1 MSLYGC
7 SMKWNEILQIV
18 LFFGLGIALTPPV
31 GRFMAK
37 VFKGE
42 KTILHP
48 VFLPIE
54 KAVYRITGIN
64 PNEEMTWLR
73 YFWAVLLFTTVGFA
87 TLMAVFMT
95 QQWLPL
101 NPQKLPNCAWHLA
114 FMQAWSFT
122 CNADWQSYA
131 GETTMSNFS
140 QVFGIMVHQF
150 LSGAIGLAV
159 LVAVGRALKRATVKS
174 IGNFWVDLTRGLLYF
189 VIPLSVIWAIPLA
202 WQGVPQTWAA
212 YPNASLM
219 EPYTT
224 QVQKTD
230 DKGNNV
236 TTNIQLVLSQPKL
249 DAAGKQIM
257 ANGAPVMVDVPQVDA
272 KGAPIMTNVPVMVDA
287 KVDTQPIPIGP
298 VASLEAIKQL
308 FTNGGGWYNVNS
320 AHPYENPT
328 PLSDFLELLAIIVV
342 PMAQV
347 YMFGLLVGN
356 KKHAWCLFWVMLA
369 MFVFSFCVSWYCET
383 RPNPVTGS
391 YASNME
397 GKEQRFGVMNS
408 VLWANACTAI
418 DNGSVNSMHDSYMP
432 LAGMM
437 PMWNILIG
445 EMLFGGIGC
454 GMYCMLFHVLITV
467 FIAGLMIGRTPE
479 YLGKKLDAWCAT
491 WAVIGV
497 LIPNAACLL
506 PTALAV
512 MIPQGLSSL
521 GNNGPH
527 GLSEILYCFGEAA
540 NNNGSAFAGLNANT
554 PFYNIG
560 AGIVIWI
567 GRFIPIIAALAIV
580 GRLASK
586 KTVEAS
592 SGTLPT
598 HGLTFGLTLTGVIVI
613 VAALTFFPV
622 LCLGP
627 IVEHGLMLLGR
638 TF

>member
-1 MSLYGC
+1 
-7 SMKWNEILQIV
+7 MKWNEIAQIV

-42 KTILHP
+42 KTFLHP
-48 VFLPIE
+48 ILLPIE
-54 KAVYRITGIN
+54 KVIYRLTGID
-64 PNEEMTWLR
+64 PAEEMSWLK
-73 YFWAVLLFTTVGFA
+73 YFWAVLLFATVGFA
-87 TLMAVFMT
+87 ADMAIFMT

-101 NPQKLPNCAWHLA
+101 NPAHLPNCSWHLA
-114 FMQAWSFT
+114 FMEAWSFT
-122 CNADWQSYA
+122 CNADWQSYT

-140 QVFGIMVHQF
+140 QIFAIMVHQF
-150 LSGAIGLAV
+150 LSGASGLAV
-159 LVAVGRALKRATVKS
+159 LVAVGRALKRASIKTVGS
-174 IGNFWVDLTRGLLYF
+174 FWTDLTRGLLYF
-189 VIPLSVIWAIPLA
+189 VIPLSVLWAIPLA
-202 WQGVPQTWAA
+202 WQGVPQTWKENPTA
-212 YPNASLM
+212 NLM

-230 DKGNNV
+230 EKGNNV
-236 TTNIQLVLSQPKL
+236 TTNVQVVAQAPKM
-249 DAAGKQIM
+249 DAAGKPVM
-257 ANGAPVMVDVPQVDA
+257 LNGAAVMVDVPQVDA

-287 KVDTQPIPIGP
+287 KVETQTIPVGP
-298 VASLEAIKQL
+298 VASFESIKQL

-320 AHPYENPT
+320 AHPFENPT
-328 PLSDFLELLAIIVV
+328 PFTNFWELLAIIVV

-356 KKHAWCLFWVMLA
+356 KKHAWTLFAVMLGLFLLS
-369 MFVFSFCVSWYCET
+369 FVGAWYFET

-391 YASNME
+391 TLANME
-397 GKEQRFGVMNS
+397 GKEQRIGVMNS
-408 VLWANACTAI
+408 TLWAASCTAI

-437 PMWNILIG
+437 PLWNILVG

-454 GMYCMLFHVLITV
+454 GMYCMFFHVLITV

-512 MIPQGLSSL
+512 MCPQGLSSIA
-521 GNNGPH
+521 NNGPH
-527 GLSEILYCFGEAA
+527 GLTEILYTFGEAA

-560 AGIVIWI
+560 TGIVIWI

-586 KTVEAS
+586 KTVEPSA
-592 SGTLPT
+592 GTLPT
-598 HGLTFGLTLTGVIVI
+598 HGWTFGLTLTGVIVV

-627 IVEHGLMLLGR
+627 IVEHGLMLAGR
-638 TF
+638 IF

>member
-1 MSLYGC
+1 MTTI
-7 SMKWNEILQIV
+7 EIIQIV

-37 VFKGE
+37 VYKGE

-48 VFLPIE
+48 IFHPIE
-54 KAVYRITGIN
+54 NVIYRLTGID
-64 PNEEMTWLR
+64 PNEEMTWLT
-73 YFWAVLLFTTVGFA
+73 YFWAVLLFATVGFA
-87 TLMAVFMT
+87 ADLAIFMT

-101 NPQKLPNCAWHLA
+101 NPQKLPNCSWHLA

-131 GETTMSNFS
+131 GETTMSYFS
-140 QVFGIMVHQF
+140 QIFAIMVHQF
-150 LSGAIGLAV
+150 LSGASGLAV
-159 LVAVGRALKRATVKS
+159 LVAVGRALKRASVKTV
-174 IGNFWVDLTRGLLYF
+174 GNFWVDLTRGLLYF
-189 VIPLSVIWAIPLA
+189 VLPISVLWAIPLA
-202 WQGVPQTWAA
+202 WQGVPQTWKP
-212 YPNASLM
+212 YPTASLM

-236 TTNIQLVLSQPKL
+236 TTNIQLVLQAPKL
-249 DAAGKQIM
+249 DAKGQPMM
-257 ANGAPVMVDVPQVDA
+257 ANGAAVMIDVPQVDS
-272 KGAPIMTNVPVMVDA
+272 KGLPIMTNVPVMVDA

-298 VASLEAIKQL
+298 VASLESIKQL

-328 PLSDFLELLAIIVV
+328 PLTNFLELLAIIVV

-356 KKHAWCLFWVMLA
+356 KKHAWCLFNVMLA
-369 MFVFSFCVSWYCET
+369 LFVLSFIVAWYYES
-383 RPNPVTGS
+383 RPNPVMAG
-391 YASNME
+391 AMPNME
-397 GKEQRFGVMNS
+397 GKEQRIGVMNS
-408 VLWANACTAI
+408 VLWGTSCTAI
-418 DNGSVNSMHDSYMP
+418 DNGSVNSMHDSWMP

-437 PMWNILIG
+437 PMWNIMIG

-454 GMYCMLFHVLITV
+454 GMYCMLFHVIITV

-479 YLGKKLDAWCAT
+479 YLGKKLDAWVAT

-497 LIPNAACLL
+497 LVPNAACLL

-512 MIPQGLSSL
+512 EVPQGLSSM
-521 GNNGPH
+521 NNGGPH
-527 GLSEILYCFGEAA
+527 GLSEVLYCFAEAA

-567 GRFIPIIAALAIV
+567 GRFIPIISILAIV

-592 SGTLPT
+592 AGTLPT
-598 HGLTFGLTLTGVIVI
+598 HGLTFGLTLTGVICV
-613 VAALTFFPV
+613 VAALTFFPA

-627 IVEHGLMLLGR
+627 IVEHGLMLAGR
-638 TF
+638 AF

>member
-1 MSLYGC
+1 
-7 SMKWNEILQIV
+7 MKLIEIIQIV

-31 GRFMAK
+31 GRFMYK
-37 VFKGE
+37 VYSGQ
-42 KTILHP
+42 KTWLS
-48 VFLPIE
+48 FLSPIE
-54 KAVYRITGIN
+54 RLIYRLSGID
-64 PNEEMTWLR
+64 PNEEMTWLK
-73 YFWAVLLFTTVGFA
+73 YFWAVLMFAVVGFA
-87 TLMAVFMT
+87 ADMAIFMT
-95 QQWLPL
+95 QHWLPL
-101 NPQKLPNCAWHLA
+101 NPQGLPNCTWDLA

-131 GETTMSNFS
+131 GETTMSYFS
-140 QVFGIMVHQF
+140 QVFAIMVHQF
-150 LSGAIGLAV
+150 ISGAVGLAV
-159 LVAVGRALKRATVKS
+159 LVAVGRALKRASVKT
-174 IGNFWVDLTRGLLYF
+174 IGNFWADVTRGLLYF
-189 VIPLSVIWAIPLA
+189 VIPISIVWAIPLA
-202 WQGVPQTWAA
+202 WQGVPQTWKA
-212 YPNASLM
+212 YPNATLM

-224 QVQKTD
+224 QVQATD
-230 DKGNNV
+230 AKGNNL
-236 TTNIQLVLSQPKL
+236 TTNIAVTVSQPKL
-249 DAAGKQIM
+249 DAKGQPM
-257 ANGAPVMVDVPQVDA
+257 LTNGQPVMVDVPQMDA
-272 KGAPIMTNVPVMVDA
+272 KGQPLMTNVPVMVNA
-287 KVDTQPIPIGP
+287 NVDTQAIPVGP
-298 VASLEAIKQL
+298 VAALEAIKQL

-320 AHPYENPT
+320 SHPFENPT
-328 PLSDFLELLAIIVV
+328 PLTNFLEMLAIIVV

-356 KKHAWCLFWVMLA
+356 RKHAWCLFTVMLA
-369 MFVFSFCVSWYCET
+369 IYMLSFVGAWYFET
-383 RPNPVTGS
+383 RPNPVTGNQVE
-391 YASNME
+391 NME
-397 GKEQRFGVMNS
+397 GKEQRIGVMNS
-408 VLWANACTAI
+408 VLWGTSCTAI

-437 PMWNILIG
+437 PLWNILIG

-454 GMYCMLFHVLITV
+454 GMYCMFFHVLITV

-497 LIPNAACLL
+497 LIPNAACLI
-506 PTALAV
+506 PTAIAV
-512 MIPQGLSSL
+512 MIPQGLSSM
-521 GNNGPH
+521 NNAGPH
-527 GLSEILYCFGEAA
+527 GLTEVLYCFGEAA

-592 SGTLPT
+592 AGTLPT
-598 HGLTFGLTLTGVIVI
+598 HGWTFGLTLAGVITV
-613 VAALTFFPV
+613 VAALTFFPA

-627 IVEHGLMLLGR
+627 MVEHGLMLAGR

>member
-1 MSLYGC
+1 
-7 SMKWNEILQIV
+7 MKSIDILQIV

-37 VFKGE
+37 VYKGE
-42 KTILHP
+42 KTFLHP
-48 VFLPIE
+48 IFQPIE
-54 KAVYRITGIN
+54 KLIYRLTGID
-64 PNEEMTWLR
+64 PTEEMSWLN
-73 YFWAVLLFTTVGFA
+73 YFWAVLFFATVGFA
-87 TLMAVFMT
+87 SDMAIFMT

-101 NPQKLPNCAWHLA
+101 NPQNLPNCSWHLA

-140 QVFGIMVHQF
+140 QVFAIMVHQF
-150 LSGAIGLAV
+150 LSGASGLTV
-159 LVAVGRALKRATVKS
+159 LVAVGRALKRASVKS

-189 VIPLSVIWAIPLA
+189 VIPISVLWAIPLV
-202 WQGVPQTWAA
+202 WQGVPQTWKP
-212 YPNASLM
+212 YPTANLM

-230 DKGNNV
+230 EKGNNV
-236 TTNIQLVLSQPKL
+236 TTNIPLVLSVPKL
-249 DAAGKQIM
+249 DAKGQPVL
-257 ANGAPVMVDVPQVDA
+257 ANGAAVMVDKPQLDA

-287 KVDTQPIPIGP
+287 KVATQPIPVGP
-298 VASLEAIKQL
+298 VAALESIKQL

-320 AHPYENPT
+320 AHPFENPT
-328 PLSDFLELLAIIVV
+328 PLSDFLEMLAIIVV

-356 KKHAWCLFWVMLA
+356 KKHAWCLFCVMLS
-369 MFVFSFCVSWYCET
+369 MYVFSFGVAWYCET
-383 RPNPVTGS
+383 RPNPVVAS
-391 YASNME
+391 YMPNLE

-408 VLWANACTAI
+408 VLWATSCTAI
-418 DNGSVNSMHDSYMP
+418 DNGSVNSMHDSYQP

-437 PMWNILIG
+437 PLWNILIG

-454 GMYCMLFHVLITV
+454 GVYCMFFHVLITV

-491 WAVIGV
+491 WAVVGV

-512 MIPQGLSSL
+512 MLPQGLSSL
-521 GNNGPH
+521 GNSGPH
-527 GLSEILYCFGEAA
+527 GLTEILYCFGEAA

-554 PFYNIG
+554 PFFNIG

-598 HGLTFGLTLTGVIVI
+598 HGWTFGLTLTGVIII

-627 IVEHGLMLLGR
+627 IVEQGLMVLGR

>member
-1 MSLYGC
+1 MTTI
-7 SMKWNEILQIV
+7 EIIQVV

-31 GRFMAK
+31 GRFMYK
-37 VFKGE
+37 VYTGE
-42 KTILHP
+42 KTFLHP
-48 VFLPIE
+48 ILGPIE
-54 KAVYRITGIN
+54 KLIYRLTGID
-64 PNEEMTWLR
+64 PTEEMTWLK
-73 YFWAVLLFTTVGFA
+73 YFWAVLLFAGVGFVA
-87 TLMAVFMT
+87 DMAIFMT
-95 QQWLPL
+95 QKWLPL
-101 NPQKLPNCAWHLA
+101 NPQGLDNCSWHLA

-131 GETTMSNFS
+131 GETTMSYFS
-140 QVFGIMVHQF
+140 QVFAIMVHQF
-150 LSGAIGLAV
+150 LSGAAGLAV
-159 LVAVGRALKRATVKS
+159 LVAVGRALKRASIKT
-174 IGNFWVDLTRGLLYF
+174 IGNFWTDMTRGMLYF
-189 VIPLSVIWAIPLA
+189 ILPISALWAIPLM
-202 WQGVPQTWAA
+202 WQGVPQTFKPYA
-212 YPNASLM
+212 NANLM

-230 DKGNNV
+230 DKGNNI
-236 TTNIQLVLSQPKL
+236 TTNIQLVVTSPKL
-249 DAAGKQIM
+249 DDKGQ
-257 ANGAPVMVDVPQVDA
+257 PVMTNGTAVTVDVPQVDA

-287 KVDTQPIPIGP
+287 KVATQPIPLGG
-298 VASLEAIKQL
+298 VAAFEAIKQL

-320 AHPYENPT
+320 AHPFENPT
-328 PLSDFLELLAIIVV
+328 PFSNFWEMLAIIIV

-356 KKHAWCLFWVMLA
+356 KKHAWCLFYVMLA
-369 MFVFSFCVSWYCET
+369 MYVFSFGVAWYCET
-383 RPNPVTGS
+383 RPNPVVAG
-391 YASNME
+391 AQPLME
-397 GKEQRFGVMNS
+397 GKEQRIGVMNS
-408 VLWANACTAI
+408 ILWGVSCTAI
-418 DNGSVNSMHDSYMP
+418 DNGSVNSMHDSWMP

-437 PMWNILIG
+437 PLWNILIG
-445 EMLFGGIGC
+445 EIMFGGIGC
-454 GMYCMLFHVLITV
+454 GMYCMLCHVLIAV

-491 WAVIGV
+491 WAVLGV
-497 LIPNAACLL
+497 LIPNAACLI

-512 MIPQGLSSL
+512 MLPQGLSSL

-567 GRFIPIIAALAIV
+567 GRFAPIIAALAIA

-586 KTVEAS
+586 KTVEPSA
-592 SGTLPT
+592 GTLPT
-598 HGLTFGLTLTGVIVI
+598 HGWTFGLTLTGVIII

-627 IVEHGLMLLGR
+627 IVEHGLMLAGR
-638 TF
+638 MF

>member
-1 MSLYGC
+1 MN
-7 SMKWNEILQIV
+7 WNEILQIV
-18 LFFGLGIALTPPV
+18 LFFGLGIALTPPI
-31 GRFMAK
+31 GRYMAK
-37 VFKGE
+37 IFKGE
-42 KTILHP
+42 RTFLHP
-48 VFLPIE
+48 VLLPIE
-54 KAVYRITGIN
+54 KGVYKISGVN
-64 PNEEMTWLR
+64 PEEEMTWLR
-73 YFWAVLLFTTVGFA
+73 YFWATLLFATVGFVS
-87 TLMAVFMT
+87 LMAIFMT

-101 NPQKLPNCAWHLA
+101 NTEKLPNCSWHLA

-131 GETTMSNFS
+131 GETTMSYFS

-150 LSGAIGLAV
+150 LSGAAGLAV
-159 LVAVGRALKRATVKS
+159 LVAVARALKRASVKS
-174 IGNFWVDLTRGLLYF
+174 VGNFWVDLTRGLLYF
-189 VIPLSVIWAIPLA
+189 VIPLSVLWAIPLA
-202 WQGVPQTWAA
+202 WQGVPQTWKP
-212 YPNASLM
+212 YQSASLM
-219 EPYTT
+219 ETYTT

-236 TTNIQLVLSQPKL
+236 TTNIQLVLSMPKL
-249 DAAGKQIM
+249 DAKGQQILS
-257 ANGAPVMVDVPQVDA
+257 NGAPIMVDTPQVDA

-287 KVDTQPIPIGP
+287 KVAAQPIPLGP
-298 VASLEAIKQL
+298 VASLESIKQL

-320 AHPYENPT
+320 SHPFENPT

-347 YMFGLLVGN
+347 YMFGLIVGN
-356 KKHAWCLFWVMLA
+356 TKHAWCLFWVMLT
-369 MFVFSFCVSWYCET
+369 MFVASFLISWYCET
-383 RPNPVTGS
+383 RLNPVTGN
-391 YASNME
+391 YAVNME
-397 GKEQRFGVMNS
+397 GKEQRFGLMNS

-445 EMLFGGIGC
+445 EIFFGGIGC

-512 MIPQGLSSL
+512 MTPQGLSSL

-567 GRFIPIIAALAIV
+567 GRFIPIISALAIV

-586 KTVEAS
+586 KTVEPSA
-592 SGTLPT
+592 GTLPT
-598 HGLTFGLTLTGVIVI
+598 HGWTFGLTLIGVITI

-627 IVEHGLMLLGR
+627 IVEHGLMLAGR
-638 TF
+638 IF